1 VIRTL
6 LYDFDGVV
14 IDSMAIRESGFRR
27 LFAEFPEQAVDRLL
41 EFHRENAGLSR
52 YVKIR
57 YFFEQIQG
65 VQISDEQVRQY
76 ADAFSEMMRRELSDP
91 KYLIAETVDFIRG
104 NQDRFDFHL
113 VSGSDQQEL
122 RYLCGRLGISD
133 AFVSIQGS
141 PTPKIDLVAGLLSE
155 FGCSRG
161 ETALVGDS
169 MNDYDAAVANNISFF
184 GFNNPGLADVGDRY
198 IRDFASFSV

>member
-14 IDSMAIRESGFRR
+14 IDSMPIRESGFRR

-41 EFHRENAGLSR
+41 EFHRENGGLSR

-57 YFFEQIQG
+57 YFFEKIQELP
-65 VQISDEQVRQY
+65 ISDEEVRQY

-91 KYLIAETVDFIRG
+91 KYLIAETVDFIRS
-104 NQDRFDFHL
+104 NQDRFAFHL

-122 RYLCGRLGISD
+122 RYLCERLGISD
-133 AFVSIQGS
+133 GFISIVGS
-141 PTPKIDLVAGLLSE
+141 PTPKIDLVAGLLAE
-155 FGCSRG
+155 FGCSRS

-169 MNDYDAAVANNISFF
+169 MNDYDAAVANGISFF

-198 IRDFASFSV
+198 IRDFVSFRV

>member
-1 VIRTL
+1 MIRTL

-14 IDSMAIRESGFRR
+14 IDSMAIRELGFRR
-27 LFAEFPEQAVDRLL
+27 LFAEFPERAVDRLL
-41 EFHRENAGLSR
+41 EFHRENGGLSR

-57 YFFEQIQG
+57 HFFEEIQRAH
-65 VQISDEQVRQY
+65 ISDEQVRQY

-104 NQDRFDFHL
+104 NQHRLDFHL
-113 VSGSDQQEL
+113 VSGSDQREL

-133 AFVSIQGS
+133 AFISIHGS
-141 PTPKIDLVAGLLSE
+141 PTPKIELVAGLLAE
-155 FGCSRG
+155 FGCSRS

-184 GFNNPGLADVGDRY
+184 GFNNPGLADIGDRY